1 MSDKGY
7 RARCLTDRYLL
18 LHVPDSNMH
27 TAEERTL
34 VSAYRQKHQELIALE
49 SKAQTLRAKDKK
61 TGLGFF
67 ENIKYKRLEEKI
79 RACQNALTASE
90 ADPHLQGLIERE
102 RARSL
107 QKIAEQ
113 QSKLI
118 EDIHQRKIQEKRA
131 QLSAHQAA
139 QIESAQ
145 EIRKSILL
153 AMNACEYPLTS
164 IGKLALATMM
174 PVTKMRHS
182 NKKSYVCKT
191 NLASR
196 DTVIYSAFLVRTMAL
211 SQASNDVL
219 ANHFTEEFFNHIT
232 LALDKLFPIHDVDM
246 KAMFNSRMMF
256 YERTFAKK
264 HGMHNG
270 IQAAAKKFEL
280 ILKADALHNRY
291 VEFGERSPLPLVGI
305 DANQK
310 CRSDVAQY
318 QTVLLETI
326 KKDLEAVLENLKQ

>member
-7 RARCLTDRYLL
+7 RPRCLTDRYLL
-18 LHVPDSNMH
+18 LHVPDSDMR

-34 VSAYRQKHQELIALE
+34 VSAYRQKHQELVSLE
-49 SKAQTLRAKDKK
+49 SKAQTLRAKDEKS
-61 TGLGFF
+61 GLVFF
-67 ENIKYKRLEEKI
+67 ETIAYRRLEEKI
-79 RACQNALTASE
+79 RTCRNALTASE
-90 ADPHLQGLIERE
+90 SDPHLQSLIERE
-102 RARSL
+102 RALSQ

-118 EDIHQRKIQEKRA
+118 EDILQRRIQKKQARFKE
-131 QLSAHQAA
+131 QHAA
-139 QIESAQ
+139 QTESAP
-145 EIRKSILL
+145 EIRESILL
-153 AMNACEYPLTS
+153 AMNVCDQSLTS
-164 IGKLALATMM
+164 IGKLALTTMM
-174 PVTKMRHS
+174 PVMKMHHS

-196 DTVIYSAFLVRTMAL
+196 DTVIFSAFLVRTMAL
-211 SQASNDVL
+211 SRASNDVL

-246 KAMFNSRMMF
+246 KTMFNSRMTF

-291 VEFGERSPLPLVGI
+291 VEFGEKSPLPLVGI

-318 QTVLLETI
+318 QTVLLEAI
-326 KKDLEAVLENLKQ
+326 KKDLEAVQENLKQ